1 MKFRQSRGA
10 GPNKNPISAKVR
22 YFLMKILQVIPRANK
37 NAKLKALL
45 KATERELRGGTTTF
59 VRQKEGRWKHKKY
72 PGWINWDEAQ
82 GGVLVAEVKTLDG
95 KAEWQLLRA
104 FIGYLDR
111 HLADYIESVSITY
124 R

>member
-1 MKFRQSRGA
+1 
-10 GPNKNPISAKVR
+10 VR

-37 NAKLKALL
+37 KAKLKALL

-59 VRQKEGRWKHKKY
+59 VRQREGRWKHKKY
-72 PGWINWDEAQ
+72 PGWISWDEAQ

-95 KAEWQLLRA
+95 KGEWQLLQA

>member
-1 MKFRQSRGA
+1 
-10 GPNKNPISAKVR
+10 
-22 YFLMKILQVIPRANK
+22 MKILQVMPRAK
-37 NAKLKALL
+37 NASKLKSLL

-59 VRQKEGRWKHKKY
+59 VRQKEGRWKHKRY

-82 GGVLVAEVKTLDG
+82 GGLLVAEVKTLDP
-95 KAEWQLLRA
+95 KVEWQLLQA

-111 HLADYIESVSITY
+111 HLSEHIESISVTY